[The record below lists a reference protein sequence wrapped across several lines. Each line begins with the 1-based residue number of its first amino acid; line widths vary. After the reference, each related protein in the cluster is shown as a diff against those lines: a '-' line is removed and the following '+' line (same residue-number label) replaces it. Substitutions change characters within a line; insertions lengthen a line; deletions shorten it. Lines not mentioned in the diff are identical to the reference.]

1 MTNALATDPWAT
13 TDHDPTSYPQAAI
26 VHPAAMSTSH
36 ALAMARADIHN
47 AVNADED
54 HRRNQ
59 YALSARDNAAA
70 VLTDPDA

>member
-1 MTNALATDPWAT
+1 
-13 TDHDPTSYPQAAI
+13 
-26 VHPAAMSTSH
+26 
-36 ALAMARADIHN
+36 MARADIHT